1 MHNNYFICR
10 SMIFNLFPTFFYLPP
25 YPSSALNSNA
35 KWFCKPNKPCE
46 LSRLKN
52 ALLKSLKHIWFIPL
66 YSDIMYVFWNSREHC
81 AKLCLDFLSLSFHVY
96 FLFKNGI
103 LQNDF
108 VCLVINQDARFIFD
122 LLLLKLNCFFV
133 FFTFEFYSVFL
144 NYSQTCKEF
153 LKKKLVV
160 FYAHK

>member
-1 MHNNYFICR
+1 MSEHDIQFVFIH
-10 SMIFNLFPTFFYLPP
+10 FFYLPP
-25 YPSSALNSNA
+25 YPFSALNSNA

-52 ALLKSLKHIWFIPL
+52 ALLKSLKPIWFIPL
-66 YSDIMYVFWNSREHC
+66 YSDIMYVFLNSREHC

-133 FFTFEFYSVFL
+133 SFFQVWILFCVPKLLANLQRILE
-144 NYSQTCKEF
+144 KEISC
-153 LKKKLVV
+153 LLC
-160 FYAHK
+160 A